1 MKKLLAAMF
10 VALLMVGCGV
20 FHIEGADPGRV
31 AVRDENGTLVRDKN
45 NRIVYRPRR
54 RGEPEVFSE
63 EDLMNIRNSDRNA
76 TPVSKAVTT
85 SNLGGYYSLDDPK
98 VQDKII
104 AIAATKIDQRKKF
117 DGTYLS
123 YLPRKQTPYTGW
135 SVVFYDNGQ
144 IKHVGQLKDGKR
156 YDLETNWHENGHKRS
171 EVNYK
176 DGKLLTVVVWK
187 PNGEKCPVT
196 NVVDGNGVVVFYNDD
211 GTEDYRWT
219 FKDGKLVKD

>member
-31 AVRDENGTLVRDKN
+31 AVKDENGTLVRDEKGS
-45 NRIVYRPRR
+45 IVYRLRR
-54 RGEPEVFSE
+54 RGEEEVLSPQ
-63 EDLMNIRNSDRNA
+63 DMINIRNSNRNA
-76 TPVSKAVTT
+76 TPVSKVVTT

-144 IKHVGQLKDGKR
+144 IKRLGQLKDGKR
-156 YDLETNWHENGHKRS
+156 DGLQTDWYENGQKDT
-171 EVNYK
+171 EWTYK
-176 DGKLLTVVVWK
+176 DGKLVTAVSWK

-196 NVVDGNGVVVFYNDD
+196 NVKDGNGVSVEYYWNGDEAF
-211 GTEDYRWT
+211 RWT
-219 FKDGKLVKD
+219 YKDGKRF